1 MKEFL
6 IRLIYCEML
15 GHEVA
20 FGYIHA
26 INTTQQ
32 PNLVD
37 KRVGTLPRI
46 DCYLSHLLT
55 PAPAQATSPPR
66 SSCTRSTSC
75 SCS

>member
-15 GHEVA
+15 GHEVG

-32 PNLVD
+32 ANMVD
-37 KRVGTLPRI
+37 KRVGMRPIRLPRI
-46 DCYLSHLLT
+46 FM
-55 PAPAQATSPPR
+55 R
-66 SSCTRSTSC
+66 
-75 SCS
+75 

>member
-15 GHEVA
+15 GHEVG

-32 PNLVD
+32 ANMVD
-37 KRVGTLPRI
+37 KRVGASA
-46 DCYLSHLLT
+46 LSVCHVCADHT
-55 PAPAQATSPPR
+55 KATSLLR
-66 SSCTRSTSC
+66 SSFTRSTSYCC
-75 SCS
+75 S